1 MDSPYHL
8 DSLPQSLSQWSLA
21 LKTYPYQLSAEQ
33 GLVAEQATLSGAYVL
48 AWAKDLLLEDFLS
61 LTQALQPQPQPLQ
74 LCGVLPAAG
83 NTCVLLQSAADSSWC
98 KQQLE
103 QGQLAF
109 DAVALDK
116 LPDLSQAGVVLMDMD
131 STTIQIECI
140 DEIAALANVGE
151 EVSAVTAAAMRGEL
165 DFEQSL
171 RTRVSKLKGAPES
184 ILKQVADNM
193 PLMPGL
199 SCLVSTI
206 HDAGWKVAIASG
218 GFTYFADRLQQD
230 LGFDYVQ
237 ANVLEIEQQSL
248 TGQVL
253 GGVVDAQV
261 KADIL
266 AQLKQR
272 YGATQTVAIG
282 DGANDLK
289 MLAAADFGVAIHAKP
304 LVQQQAQL
312 AIKHSDLDGVVCILL
327 AARMLAA

>member
-1 MDSPYHL
+1 MDSPHRL

-33 GLVAEQATLSGAYVL
+33 GLVAGQAALTGAYVL
-48 AWAKDLLLEDFLS
+48 AWSKDLLLEDFIK
-61 LTQALQPQPQPLQ
+61 LTQTLLQQPLQ

-83 NTCVLLQSAADSSWC
+83 NTCVLLQSAADSTWC
-98 KQQLE
+98 KQQLA
-103 QGQLAF
+103 QAQLTF
-109 DAVALDK
+109 DAVALDS

-184 ILKQVADNM
+184 ILQQVADNM

-199 SCLVSTI
+199 SCLISTI

-218 GFTYFADRLQQD
+218 GFTYFAERLQQD

-237 ANVLEIEQQSL
+237 ANVLEIERQTL
-248 TGQVL
+248 TGQVV

-261 KADIL
+261 KANIL

-327 AARMLAA
+327 AAKMLAA